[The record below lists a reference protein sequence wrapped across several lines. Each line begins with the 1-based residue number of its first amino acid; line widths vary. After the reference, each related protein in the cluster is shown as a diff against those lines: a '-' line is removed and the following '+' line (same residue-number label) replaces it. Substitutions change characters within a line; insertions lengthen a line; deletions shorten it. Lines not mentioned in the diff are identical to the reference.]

1 MSEPVITM
9 LCLAERVRIRNWGFE
24 ILKIIALTDIHSRF
38 SGIDRIAEDLREAEV
53 VLLPG
58 DLTMFGRRDAAMEV
72 LDAVRRYNEVVYA
85 VMGNCDYPEVEE
97 LLNEEGICLHR
108 QHVLLNG
115 VAFVGLGGSL
125 ACPVP
130 TLNEWT
136 EAQTAEHLGAALLDL
151 PDQTPMILV
160 SHQPPKDTVVDIAG
174 NGMHVGSAAVR
185 EFIEEHQP
193 MLCISGH
200 IHEAQGTDAIGNTKL
215 INPGP
220 FMEGKYA
227 WVELEGGTCR
237 VEARRVPDRA

>member
-1 MSEPVITM
+1 M
-9 LCLAERVRIRNWGFE
+9 LCLAERVRIRNRGFE